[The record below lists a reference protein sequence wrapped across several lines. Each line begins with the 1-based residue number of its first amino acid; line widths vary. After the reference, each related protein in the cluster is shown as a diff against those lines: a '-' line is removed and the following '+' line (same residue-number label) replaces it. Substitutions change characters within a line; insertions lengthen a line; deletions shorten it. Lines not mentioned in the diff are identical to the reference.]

1 MFFSDL
7 WPKTSQY
14 RGFPNQGIF
23 GCHVTIESWKVA
35 PFGFML
41 SRLYVEMRFRERAR
55 RTFFQCLLSWLGPH
69 GRHIGLGLRKLLQL
83 SWLDVGAQVLWRPFA
98 TSFYVFDSRIFE
110 QFGACRVH
118 SLNYFDVIIDLEV
131 SLKFCVFF
139 WFSFHSDI
147 FNDVRA
153 LFLRSLAR
161 CSRHFRQRDYLSP
174 FY

>member
-69 GRHIGLGLRKLLQL
+69 GRHIGLRVRKLLQL

-98 TSFYVFDSRIFE
+98 TSLL
-110 QFGACRVH
+110 C
-118 SLNYFDVIIDLEV
+118 
-131 SLKFCVFF
+131 F
-139 WFSFHSDI
+139 WFP
-147 FNDVRA
+147 
-153 LFLRSLAR
+153 
-161 CSRHFRQRDYLSP
+161 HFWAIRRMPSP
-174 FY
+174 FPQLFWCHNWLGSLPQILRLLLILIPFWHLQRCESLISSKFSTLLTTF